1 MEFVGRKRKGGE
13 IIESSRKN
21 TISLTVLWSRL
32 SLDEYSTRRKKC
44 KEVEVIESRKSVVKG
59 VATAPV
65 CGVSSL
71 DPPGRGLKRKIG
83 CIDIATRMGRKK
95 KIELDYVLGEVI
107 GKGKFGSVVRCW
119 SKSCGE
125 EVACK
130 TVRKGKEIVHRE
142 VEIMQHLSGHP
153 DFGLAVRISN
163 GQNLF
168 GVVGSPAYVAPE
180 VLEGNYSTKVD
191 IWSAGVL
198 LHALLIGLLPFH
210 GSSVESVFEAVKN
223 VNLDFKGD
231 KWESISQPARDLLAH
246 MLTRNV
252 SSRFT
257 ADDVLSHPWIR
268 FYTEPTVNTLT
279 LSPVLIYNSRL
290 TTKQPTPR
298 ADQAITRSN
307 TGDDQGPVSSTRN
320 SGKRPADKSND
331 LVDVLAEAISR
342 VRISEPKRSR
352 LCSPANPIEQ
362 ECSSN
367 IKVNSLCAAF

>member
-13 IIESSRKN
+13 MIEKN
-21 TISLTVLWSRL
+21 AISLTVLWSRL
-32 SLDEYSTRRKKC
+32 SLDEYSTRKKKC

-59 VATAPV
+59 VATAP

-83 CIDIATRMGRKK
+83 CIDLATRMGRKK

-107 GKGKFGSVVRCW
+107 GKGKFGSVVRCR
-119 SKSCGE
+119 SLSCGE

-153 DFGLAVRISN
+153 GVVTLKAVYEDSESFHLLMELCAGGRLLDKMAKEGLYSERKAAQILKELMLVIRYCHDMGVVHRDIKPENILYTTSGKLKLADFGLAVRISN
-163 GQNLF
+163 GQTLS

-180 VLEGNYSTKVD
+180 VLDGNYSTKVD

-198 LHALLIGLLPFH
+198 VYALLIGLLPFH
-210 GSSVESVFEAVKN
+210 GNSVESVFEAVKN
-223 VNLDFKGD
+223 VNIDFKGD
-231 KWESISQPARDLLAH
+231 KWEPISEPARDLLAH

-257 ADDVLSHPWIR
+257 ADDVLS
-268 FYTEPTVNTLT
+268 
-279 LSPVLIYNSRL
+279 
-290 TTKQPTPR
+290 KPR
-298 ADQAITRSN
+298 MFRQINCINDTNNICN
-307 TGDDQGPVSSTRN
+307 C
-320 SGKRPADKSND
+320 KSI
-331 LVDVLAEAISR
+331 L
-342 VRISEPKRSR
+342 K
-352 LCSPANPIEQ
+352 
-362 ECSSN
+362 
-367 IKVNSLCAAF
+367 